1 MSLEWIDEVGQDLRY
16 GLRALRQNR
25 GFTVVALLTLALG
38 IGANTALFS
47 VVDAVLLRPLPFPA
61 PQELVAVQDDLTAQQ
76 VKNVGMSQPEIDD
89 LQKSSGVFQE
99 ISAIWP
105 IDANVTG
112 GEKPER
118 IEAMAVSFNYF
129 EMLGV
134 KPELGRFITS
144 QDYAPGFTQDAVI
157 SDSLWRRM
165 FGGDP
170 GVIGK
175 QFRLDGDEYVIVG
188 VMGPDFRHPGPTL
201 EHDVEC
207 WVAAGYV
214 ADPFPVPPSRDIRM
228 LPTAIGR
235 LRRGM
240 TVEQA
245 QAKLNAFVANLTAQY
260 PGSYPAAMGW
270 QVRLEP
276 LKKDMV
282 GKSETMLV
290 ILLSAVGLVLLI
302 ACVNI
307 AALLLA
313 RSSGRHREFAL
324 RRALGAGSGRLI
336 RQTLTESIVLSL
348 AGGVLGLLVDAWLQG
363 ALLHLMPERL
373 PRIAE
378 IHMNGTVLLFTMGL
392 ALLTGILFGIAPA
405 LQLSDPQ
412 LMTNLKDGGRGG
424 LGAKQSRVMGAL
436 IVSEVALSLV
446 LMVGAGLLLRSFW
459 NLLSVS
465 PGFRPDNVVVSQI
478 WLPTPNNP
486 TQNLYPNAPKQA
498 ALSREIIRRVS
509 ALPGVDKVA
518 IGTQGSLPLS
528 RAKNLTPIVIDDRP
542 PASAGEA
549 PTAEI
554 SSVTPDY
561 FSLLGTPLVA
571 GRSLNDGDNET
582 GERVALIDE
591 TAAQRYW
598 PTEDPVGKSFHFAN
612 VPSSFQPQARKSLK
626 IVGVVGKMKTGS
638 LDEPFTPHIYLP
650 VFQSGVKILT
660 IFVRTSSSAEV
671 LAEPL
676 RREVQA
682 VDPTLPVFGVR
693 TLDSVV
699 IDSLAARRFAML
711 LLAFFA
717 ATAMILASIGIYGVM
732 AYYVTQRMREI
743 GIRIALGAK
752 PQDVMSLVVGRGVW
766 LTVAG
771 IVIGVVGAALLTR
784 SLESL
789 VFGVKPFDPVTLA
802 AGAVV
807 LVAVGAAACFV
818 PARRAMRVDPV
829 MVLRAE

>member
-1 MSLEWIDEVGQDLRY
+1 MSWEWLDEIGQDVRY
-16 GLRALRQNR
+16 GLRALRHNA
-25 GFTVVALLTLALG
+25 GFTTVALLTLTLG

-47 VVDAVLLRPLPFPA
+47 VVDAVLLRPLPFPQ
-61 PQELVAVQDDLTAQQ
+61 PQELVSVQDDLTAQQ

-99 ISAIWP
+99 ISAAWP
-105 IDANVTG
+105 IDADVTG

-129 EMLGV
+129 GMLGV
-134 KPELGRFITS
+134 KPELGRIITS

-157 SDSLWRRM
+157 SDGLWRRM

-170 GVIGK
+170 NVLGK
-175 QFRLDGDEYVIVG
+175 QFRIDGDEYVIVG
-188 VMGPDFRHPGPTL
+188 VMAPDFRHPGPTL

-214 ADPFPVPPSRDIRM
+214 ADPFPVPPSRDLRM
-228 LPTAIGR
+228 LPSAIGR
-235 LRRGM
+235 LQRGV

-245 QAKLNAFVANLTAQY
+245 QAKLNAFVGDLTAQY
-260 PGSYPAAMGW
+260 PANYPAAMGW

-313 RSSGRHREFAL
+313 RSSGRYREFAV
-324 RRALGAGSGRLI
+324 RRALGAGSLRLI
-336 RQTLTESIVLSL
+336 RQTLTESILLSL
-348 AGGVLGLLVDAWLQG
+348 AGGVLGLLADVWLQG
-363 ALLHLMPERL
+363 LLLHLMPERL

-378 IHMNGTVLLFTMGL
+378 IHMSGTVLVFTMGL
-392 ALLTGILFGIAPA
+392 ALLTGILFGIAPS
-405 LQLSDPQ
+405 LQLSDPK
-412 LMTNLKDGGRGG
+412 LMENLKEGGRGG
-424 LGAKQSRVMGAL
+424 LGTKQSRVMGAL
-436 IVSEVALSLV
+436 IISEVALSLV

-486 TQNLYPNAPKQA
+486 TMNIYPNAPKQA
-498 ALSREIIRRVS
+498 ALAREIIRRVT
-509 ALPGVDKVA
+509 ALPGVNDVA
-518 IGTQGSLPLS
+518 IGTQASLPLS
-528 RAKNLTPIVIDDRP
+528 RAKNLTPIVIDERAV
-542 PASAGEA
+542 ASQAET

-554 SSVTPDY
+554 ASVTPDY
-561 FSLLGTPLVA
+561 FSVLGIPLVE
-571 GRSLNDGDNET
+571 GRFFNDGDNET

-591 TAAQRYW
+591 TAAKRYW
-598 PTEDPVGKSFHFAN
+598 PNEDPVGKGFHFAN
-612 VPSSFQPQARKSLK
+612 AGATFQPQARKPLK
-626 IVGVVGKMKTGS
+626 IVGVAGKMKSGS
-638 LDEPFTPHIYLP
+638 LDEPFSPHIYQA

-660 IFVRTSSSAEV
+660 IFVRTSASADA

-693 TLDSVV
+693 TLQSVV
-699 IDSLAARRFAML
+699 TDSLAARRFAML

-752 PQDVMSLVVGRGVW
+752 PQDVISLVVGRGVW
-766 LTVAG
+766 LTGTG

-789 VFGVKPFDPVTLA
+789 VYGVKSFDPATLV

-807 LVAVGAAACFV
+807 LVGVGVVACFV

>member
-1 MSLEWIDEVGQDLRY
+1 MDEVVQDLKY
-16 GLRALRQNR
+16 GLRALRHNK
-25 GFTVVALLTLALG
+25 GFTAVALLTLTLG

-47 VVDAVLLRPLPFPA
+47 VVDAVLLRPLPFPQ

-99 ISAIWP
+99 ISAAWP

-157 SDSLWRRM
+157 SDGLWRRM

-170 GVIGK
+170 KAIGK
-175 QFRLDGDEYVIVG
+175 QFRIDGDEYVIVG
-188 VMGPDFRHPGPTL
+188 VMGLDFRHPGPTL

-207 WVAAGYV
+207 WVAAGYA

-235 LRRGM
+235 LQRGM

-245 QAKLNAFVANLTAQY
+245 QAKLNAFVGNLTTQY

-313 RSSGRHREFAL
+313 RSSGRHREFAV
-324 RRALGAGSGRLI
+324 RRALGAGSARLI
-336 RQTLTESIVLSL
+336 RQTLTESVVLSL
-348 AGGVLGLLVDAWLQG
+348 AGGALGLLADAWLQG

-378 IHMNGTVLLFTMGL
+378 IHMSGTVLAFTMGL

-405 LQLSDPQ
+405 LQLSDPK
-412 LMTNLKDGGRGG
+412 LMENLKEGGRGG
-424 LGAKQSRVMGAL
+424 LGSRQSKVMGAL

-486 TQNLYPNAPKQA
+486 MMNLYPNAPKQA

-509 ALPGVDKVA
+509 ALPGVKEVA

-528 RAKNLTPIVIDDRP
+528 RAKNLTPIVIDGRQ
-542 PASAGEA
+542 PASAAEA

-561 FSLLGTPLVA
+561 FKLLGTPLLA
-571 GRSLNDGDNET
+571 GRFFSETDNET
-582 GERVALIDE
+582 TERAALIDE
-591 TAAQRYW
+591 TMAQRYF
-598 PTEDPVGKSFHFAN
+598 PNEDPVGKSFHFAN
-612 VPSSFQPQARKSLK
+612 VPASFQPQARKSLK
-626 IVGVVGKMKTGS
+626 IVGVVGKMKSGS
-638 LDEPFTPHIYLP
+638 LDEPFTPHVYQA

-660 IFVRTSSSAEV
+660 IFVRTSSSAEA

-693 TLDSVV
+693 TLESVV
-699 IDSLAARRFAML
+699 TDSLAARRFAML

-743 GIRIALGAK
+743 GIRIALGAG
-752 PQDVMSLVVGRGVW
+752 PQEVINLVVGRGVW
-766 LTVAG
+766 LTATG
-771 IVIGVVGAALLTR
+771 IGIGIVGAALLTR
-784 SLESL
+784 SLQSL
-789 VFGVKPFDPVTLA
+789 VFGVKPFDPATLVT
-802 AGAVV
+802 GAVV